1 MHDETARIIAAAFL
15 TSLCCASLATGDRA
29 WAAGGAFAVDDSEI
43 GKPGECKVES
53 WLSLASNAAG
63 DLIASTSPACVV
75 NLGRPV
81 EIGGQFQRTKSD
93 GEWDT
98 SAGVKAKTSFVPAGS
113 NKVGLGLSG
122 GVNFDL
128 VTQQASSYFINMPA
142 TLTITEELRV
152 NLNGGWLHE
161 RDGKL
166 DWFTWGAGFEWN
178 FIKPLTLIAE
188 VYGQAGRLKATAVG
202 EAPPPVSVRRP
213 RVQVGLRVTPIDK
226 LDLDLIYGHNITGE
240 NAHWFTA
247 GLNLRFNAK

>member
-1 MHDETARIIAAAFL
+1 L
-15 TSLCCASLATGDRA
+15 TPGDWA

-53 WLSLASNAAG
+53 WLSVATNSAG

-75 NLGRPV
+75 SFGHPV

-93 GEWDT
+93 GEWGT
-98 SAGVKAKTSFVPAGS
+98 SAGVKAKTNLFPAGS

-128 VTQQASSYFINMPA
+128 LTHQTSSYFINVPA
-142 TLTITEELRV
+142 TLTITEELRL

-188 VYGQAGRLKATAVG
+188 IYGQFGRLKAVA
-202 EAPPPVSVRRP
+202 ESEAAPPNSVRRP
-213 RVQVGLRVTPIDK
+213 RVQTGLRVTPSEK
-226 LDLDLIYGHNITGE
+226 VDLDLIYGHNITGE

-247 GLNLRFNAK
+247 GLNLRFEAK